1 MRDHLKAVTGA
12 FWFCVSGYS
21 FSRSAVK
28 KPGVAVS
35 CQLMPH
41 NNPPPVAE
49 ADDTAFMLLDQRLRD
64 CRSGFALS

>member
-1 MRDHLKAVTGA
+1 M
-12 FWFCVSGYS
+12 SGYS

-41 NNPPPVAE
+41 NNPPPVAV